1 MNEQNF
7 EYLKDN
13 IKYLGFGEKQHDELE
28 KNLSEGKESFQ
39 MTFKTQAG
47 GSFE

>member
-13 IKYLGFGEKQHDELE
+13 IKYLGFGEKQNEIVEQHL
-28 KNLSEGKESFQ
+28 KEGKETFQ
-39 MTFKTQAG
+39 LKFTTPLPDLR
-47 GSFE
+47 